1 MENLT
6 MFPRNREEEAV
17 RIEKTMHERE
27 EPLQQPLLRERVEI
41 EHVIKNQMVEGPL
54 PIREEGD
61 TVIVPVVKQVLR
73 VEKEWVLTEEIH
85 LKRHREEVPAGETA
99 TLQYEEIRIVEP
111 RRGQLGGRLPSFIGK
126 LESASACQDRIE
138 SASEKIGR

>member
-1 MENLT
+1 MIRALMLIGSIPVLAQATYPIVSGAGYRGPALT
-6 MFPRNREEEAV
+6 FVAPCQ
-17 RIEKTMHERE
+17 
-27 EPLQQPLLRERVEI
+27 LS
-41 EHVIKNQMVEGPL
+41 
-54 PIREEGD
+54 
-61 TVIVPVVKQVLR
+61 
-73 VEKEWVLTEEIH
+73 
-85 LKRHREEVPAGETA
+85 A